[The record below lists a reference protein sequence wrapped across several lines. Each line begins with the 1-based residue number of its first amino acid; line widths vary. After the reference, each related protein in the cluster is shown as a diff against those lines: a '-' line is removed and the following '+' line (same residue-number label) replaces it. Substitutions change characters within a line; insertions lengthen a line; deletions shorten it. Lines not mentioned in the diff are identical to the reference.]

1 MKNENGK
8 SGNRAYAWT
17 KPVIAILAVLVV
29 LSAGFLGGRY
39 VYFMLKDPAQP
50 TPSVPDNLIGGVEG
64 DTTTQPSTT
73 EPGEETQP
81 TEPPPETTQDGQEPT

>member
-17 KPVIAILAVLVV
+17 KPVIVILTVLVV

-39 VYFMLKDPAQP
+39 VYLKLMEPAQS
-50 TPSVPDNLIGGVEG
+50 TTSVPDNLLGGTEG
-64 DTTTQPSTT
+64 NGTT
-73 EPGEETQP
+73 
-81 TEPPPETTQDGQEPT
+81 